1 MRENKVEKNE
11 SMGLLGAK
19 APGGPVTQERS
30 PVVSWS
36 SASRAPVR
44 VLIADRSE
52 QFRWRIR
59 EMFADEREFSVV
71 DEIVLPYDLIA
82 ACVNLSPHI
91 VLLGLGADR
100 DGPDAWPAIAALK
113 RIIHAVTLVG
123 VIVLVSSD
131 TPEDS
136 VQSLRAGAR
145 GLLLRDVPKR
155 TLLDAVGDVMAG
167 GAALDRRLTGM
178 IFECLA
184 DGAVFGTRDAPRKM
198 DPTVLR
204 ALSPREQD
212 VLRSLAQGLRNQ
224 EIAAQLGVS
233 VGTVK
238 THLRHIF
245 HKIEVSDRVSAVL
258 KAFQL
263 HEQSDLVQTQV
274 TDLTDHSFQIRRDAA

>member
-1 MRENKVEKNE
+1 MEESKVEKND
-11 SMGLLGAK
+11 SMGLSGAK
-19 APGGPVTQERS
+19 APGGPVTRERNAIG
-30 PVVSWS
+30 SWS
-36 SASRAPVR
+36 STSLAPVK

-71 DEIVLPYDLIA
+71 GEIALPYDLIA

-91 VLLGLGADR
+91 VVLGLGAHH
-100 DGPDAWPAIAALK
+100 DGPDALSAIAALK

-131 TPEDS
+131 TAEDS

-145 GLLLRDVPKR
+145 GVLLRDLSKR

-178 IFECLA
+178 IFDCLA
-184 DGAVFGTRDAPRKM
+184 EGAVSGSRDAQRPM
-198 DPTVLR
+198 DPAVLR
-204 ALSPREQD
+204 ALSPREQE
-212 VLRSLAQGLRNQ
+212 VLRSLAQGLRNK

-245 HKIEVSDRVSAVL
+245 HKLEVSDRVSAVL

-263 HEQSDLVQTQV
+263 YKQSDLVQTQM
-274 TDLTDHSFQIRRDAA
+274 TDDSFQTLREVA